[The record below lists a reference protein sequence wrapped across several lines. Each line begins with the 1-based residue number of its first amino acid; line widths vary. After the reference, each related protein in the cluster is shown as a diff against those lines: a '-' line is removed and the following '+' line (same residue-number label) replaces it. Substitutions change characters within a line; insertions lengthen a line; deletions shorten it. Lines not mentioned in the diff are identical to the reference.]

1 MNGDNTASTS
11 SATVDDVDEL
21 LDPGQEDVTLSALLQ
36 RTIAASEGLLE
47 SGDWSLPATQAA
59 LTSTLADLS
68 LCQSLVAHLALLSS
82 NETVDELSTSTLRCF
97 LVPFYAGMLELQ
109 RRTRDYKARI
119 EVLNAANVAFDRFIR
134 SCNQYEVV
142 DREKRKRLSLLED
155 RQAAMAGDQA
165 QRREAKIAQFKE
177 ERALKG
183 QIDVSRSG
191 LSDQAV
197 GNRTDSLVT

>member
-1 MNGDNTASTS
+1 MNGDSTASTS

-21 LDPGQEDVTLSALLQ
+21 LDPGQEDVTLSVLLQ

-47 SGDWSLPATQAA
+47 SGDWSLPATQTA
-59 LTSTLADLS
+59 LTSTLSDLS

-82 NETVDELSTSTLRCF
+82 NETVEELSTSTLRCF

-142 DREKRKRLSLLED
+142 GREKRKRLSLLED

-183 QIDVSRSG
+183 QIDVSPSG
-191 LSDQAV
+191 WSDQAA
-197 GNRTDSLVT
+197 GNRTDVPVT